1 MHADEISRETLVK
14 TTFRLDLSLVNI
26 KNLCHEIVS
35 CGCDDLPVND
45 IKTEHE
51 LVEFLSRTDSL
62 YFILNALQNC
72 SEAGVSLLD
81 DEFGNEEYCFRSKP

>member
-1 MHADEISRETLVK
+1 MQIEISRETVVK
-14 TTFRLDLSLVNI
+14 TTFKLDLSVVNI

-35 CGCDDLPVND
+35 SGCDELPVND
-45 IKTEHE
+45 IQTAQE

-62 YFILNALQNC
+62 YLIFNALQNC

-81 DEFGNEEYCFRSKP
+81 DEFGNENYYFYLST